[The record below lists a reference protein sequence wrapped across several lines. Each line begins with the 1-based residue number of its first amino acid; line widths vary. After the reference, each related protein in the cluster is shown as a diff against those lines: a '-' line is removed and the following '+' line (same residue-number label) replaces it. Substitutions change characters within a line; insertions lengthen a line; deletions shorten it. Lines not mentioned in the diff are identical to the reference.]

1 MVLAQVNFST
11 ETTDCAEQSLLD
23 HDHIRIPIIFIY
35 IVVLLLCL
43 VGNLFTIIVICVHH
57 SMRTATNFFL
67 ANLAFADLLVAVF
80 CIGQNMFHLV
90 GSQNSHWPLG
100 EVFCKLYVFV
110 LHMVPC
116 TSIGILVCVSLEKY
130 IAVLH
135 PLLALKLL
143 TPRLRVTMATFIWIL
158 SVSVNLP
165 YYFKSIEK
173 KYSQMSAC
181 TRELDGE
188 WPVRDML
195 TLSFFVWY
203 CIPLAS
209 IAYIYTRIGM
219 VLWRSEFRNLT
230 NRKSNKEQ
238 QEHSTEIIKLS
249 SIDKTDEP
257 NSESLR
263 NSVNDRKKNR
273 FIRLLSE
280 TSRESERDALSN
292 AISNS
297 EYAHHNCVSAEVLEN
312 RKKVVRL
319 LLAIVCSFA
328 VLTFPHHARLLFLVW
343 SHNQLCPNSWAV
355 IAQPFTYLCMFLSS
369 GINPI
374 LYAFMSQ
381 RFREAVN
388 DIMKCRVRRY
398 RRGGTTKTKTVLS
411 DIAGGDNNS
420 PSLITSRSRSSI
432 KYSRRL

>member
-1 MVLAQVNFST
+1 MVLAQVNFSD
-11 ETTDCAEQSLLD
+11 ETDCAEQSLLD
-23 HDHIRIPIIFIY
+23 HDNIRIPIIFIY

-43 VGNLFTIIVICVHH
+43 IGNLFTILVICIHH

-143 TPRLRVTMATFIWIL
+143 TRRLRVTMTTFIWIL
-158 SVSVNLP
+158 SISVNLP

-230 NRKSNKEQ
+230 NRKYAKEA
-238 QEHSTEIIKLS
+238 ENTTEIIQLTN
-249 SIDKTDEP
+249 TDRVKDQP
-257 NSESLR
+257 NESTK
-263 NSVNDRKKNR
+263 NTNNDRRKNR
-273 FIRLLSE
+273 FIKLLSE
-280 TSRESERDALSN
+280 SSRESERDAMSN
-292 AISNS
+292 AISHS
-297 EYAHHNCVSAEVLEN
+297 EYAHHNCVSAEVVEN

-328 VLTFPHHARLLFLVW
+328 ILTFPHHARLLFLVW
-343 SHNQLCPNSWAV
+343 SHHQLCPNSWAV
-355 IAQPFTYLCMFLSS
+355 VAQPFTYLCMFLSS

-388 DIMKCRVRRY
+388 DIMKCKVRRY
-398 RRGGTTKTKTVLS
+398 RRNATTKTKTVLS
-411 DIAGGDNNS
+411 DIGGCETNS
-420 PSLITSRSRSSI
+420 PSLTASRSRSSI
-432 KYSRRL
+432 RHSKKF